1 MSYQESGNLRFDLLG
16 VLQVSRDGVAVD
28 LGPPQQR
35 VVLGVLLMH
44 ADRPLSR
51 EQLIEAVWGSAT
63 PSYAVNLVQ
72 KYVSRIRRSLEPG
85 RPGRAG
91 PSLLTWTDA
100 GYVLSLRTAS
110 LDLAE
115 FSREVE
121 RAVVART
128 AGDLREAAKAVHNAS
143 SLWRGPF
150 CDGLANPFLA
160 MHRDLLAERRIGL
173 LEDRIE
179 IDLALGA
186 GSELVA
192 ELRTLVADHPL
203 RERLRGSL
211 MIALYR
217 SERQADAL
225 AAFHEARRYLR
236 DELGIDPGTKL
247 HHLYQQILCADPDLI
262 IAAPVSQTPPA
273 QLPHVVGRD
282 TSWTGSTR

>member
-1 MSYQESGNLRFDLLG
+1 MNYENGNLRFDLLG
-16 VLQVSRDGVAVD
+16 VLQVSRDGVDVD
-28 LGPPQQR
+28 IGPPQQR

-44 ADRPLSR
+44 AGRPLGR
-51 EQLIEAVWGSAT
+51 EQLIEAVWGSAA

-85 RPGRAG
+85 RPSRGG

-100 GYVLSLRTAS
+100 GYLLSVRSAS
-110 LDLAE
+110 LDLVE
-115 FSREVE
+115 FDRDLE
-121 RAVVART
+121 RAGAART
-128 AGDLREAAKAVHNAS
+128 AGDLGKTAKAVHNAL

-150 CDGLANPFLA
+150 CDGLTNPFLA
-160 MHRDLLAERRIGL
+160 MHRDFLAERRISL

-179 IDLALGA
+179 IDLAFGA

-192 ELRTLVADHPL
+192 ELRILVAENPL

-225 AAFHEARRYLR
+225 AAFHEARRYLC
-236 DELGIDPGTKL
+236 DELGIAPGTKL
-247 HHLYQQILCADPDLI
+247 HHLYQQILCSDSDLL
-262 IAAPVSQTPPA
+262 IAAPVPRTPP
-273 QLPHVVGRD
+273 PNYR
-282 TSWTGSTR
+282 TSSAAT